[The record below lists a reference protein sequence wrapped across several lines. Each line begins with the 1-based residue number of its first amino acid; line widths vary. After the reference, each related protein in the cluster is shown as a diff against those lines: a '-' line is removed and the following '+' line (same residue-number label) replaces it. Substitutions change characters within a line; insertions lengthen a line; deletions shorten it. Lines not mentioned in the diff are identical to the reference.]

1 MQGKTNIMIEI
12 MRKYG
17 VNYYKWIKGTPNKQ
31 NKTGVKGV
39 YFDKRHKS
47 YRADIMVRGKK
58 HYLGYF
64 KSLDEASEAR
74 KNAENMYV
82 KNLLSEI
89 EKELYK

>member
-17 VNYYKWIKGTPNKQ
+17 VNYYRWVRDTPNKQ

-47 YRADIMVRGKK
+47 YRADIMVKGKK
-58 HYLGYF
+58 YYLGYCQLPRPTANALEVGAC
-64 KSLDEASEAR
+64 KSS
-74 KNAENMYV
+74 N
-82 KNLLSEI
+82 
-89 EKELYK
+89 